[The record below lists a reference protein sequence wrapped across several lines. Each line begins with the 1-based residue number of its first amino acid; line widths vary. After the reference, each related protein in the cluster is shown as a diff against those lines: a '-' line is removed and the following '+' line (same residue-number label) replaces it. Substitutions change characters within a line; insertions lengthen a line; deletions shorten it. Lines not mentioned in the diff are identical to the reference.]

1 MKKLILVMALA
12 VVSFSA
18 NAQFNA
24 GVNIGIPTGD
34 LEPVTSFV
42 YGAEVNY
49 MYQVSDDFQV
59 GPSLSFVNFSGK
71 SVGGISFGDASFL
84 PIAAAGRFSAS
95 ESFTL
100 GADIG
105 YGIGVNSG
113 NNGGFYYRPMV
124 GYNVSDS
131 IMVQL
136 HYSGVSSNGA
146 TAANIGA
153 GVMFAL

>member
-1 MKKLILVMALA
+1 MAL
-12 VVSFSA
+12 VVGSFTA

-34 LEPVTSFV
+34 LEPLTSFV

-49 MYQVSDDFQV
+49 MFEVSEDFQA
-59 GPSLSFVNFSGK
+59 GPSISFMNYSGK
-71 SVGGISFGDASFL
+71 SVGGVSLGDASFL
-84 PIAAAGRFSAS
+84 PIAAAGRYNAS
-95 ESFTL
+95 ESFVL
-100 GADIG
+100 GADLG

-124 GYNVSDS
+124 GYNISDK
-131 IMVQL
+131 IMVQV
-136 HYSGVSSNGA
+136 HYSGVSNNGA
-146 TAANIGA
+146 NANNIGA